1 MATWKAYVLFAVLQ
15 LLIGTRSGQRR
26 YELEATTGTSPDQ
39 LYGNEEMSEDHEI
52 KVGNK
57 IEPIIFEPQRKI
69 KLSRST
75 YKVTS
80 YVDFKPYKQAFKQFG
95 QYIRKFLA
103 DLRDPHYVNTLY
115 KVGTYKGHTSVRR
128 KEDETNTYFTDG
140 ICRQLTYHCRIQN
153 QFIQL
158 RNEADKVHQIYLET
172 YRKFLR
178 AIDHMEFHPTLDRSK
193 TQTTTRD
200 RRQSHGKGQTK
211 TTSQYTSLREGL
223 TEEDVLMLKQADEL
237 IKTKFLNQTTKPKR
251 VKRFGLAGWIMGWGL
266 GYFTSLRTIKDNI
279 RTLQK
284 QNLLQQNQ
292 IIELAH
298 YLNITY
304 AHVSTNR
311 YAINNLQVQLVQINQ
326 SLMTTMKAVQFL
338 RYTVAVITDVRII
351 LSKLTLGVM
360 GLQQNVK
367 AIYEYLRVLSSKQV
381 NPLLIPPD
389 ALREVLAHI
398 KDDMKRNPRLQLPED
413 PNVNIWN
420 YYSIMKI
427 TPVVMDD
434 FLLIILTIP
443 LTDQSLEMNLYR
455 VYNLPALH
463 PELKVEFTYELE
475 GEYLAITKNK
485 LYAALPT
492 AREIRICKGTGGYL
506 CLMNQALYPI
516 DRLEWCVF
524 ALFMDDKEKKREY
537 CSINTHKRDANKAQS
552 LEGYLWAITA
562 FKPEKMQIRCL
573 TDTHVIDIKPPLTI
587 IYVGNGCEAYS
598 NNLFIPAK
606 SELTSTDSS
615 MVRHNYF
622 QQFNE
627 QYQNITRYSLI
638 EDLGIVQLTP
648 KEIAKIP
655 DRLTALPKLQFK
667 ELKRRLVEIKQPL
680 NIHSNI
686 SFILII
692 IGGLILCPVIIYVL
706 WRIHRVR
713 SNMKGV
719 KPIVKMFNDK
729 KDNLF
734 NIGDIVSNRL
744 QALETKFTSLF
755 GLEALEASPRTDLA
769 LPSTSD
775 WPVPPPR
782 RESIPMLDIHITP
795 EDIQETVKDLE
806 KRSTKFRRYQK
817 YLQKQASE
825 EQD

>member
-1 MATWKAYVLFAVLQ
+1 MAIWKAYVLFAT
-15 LLIGTRSGQRR
+15 LLLLTGTGNGQRG
-26 YELEATTGTSPDQ
+26 YELEVTTRTNPDQ
-39 LYGNEEMSEDHEI
+39 LYGNEEMSEEHDI

-103 DLRDPHYVNTLY
+103 DLHDPRYVDTLY
-115 KVGTYKGHTSVRR
+115 KVGTNKGYSSNRR
-128 KEDETNTYFTDG
+128 EENKTNIFFTDG
-140 ICRQLTYHCRIQN
+140 ICTQSTYQCRIQN

-158 RNEADKVHQIYLET
+158 RNEANEVHQIYLET

-178 AIDHMEFHPTLDRSK
+178 AIDHMEFHPTLGRSK
-193 TQTTTRD
+193 TESSTRN
-200 RRQSHGKGQTK
+200 RRQPLGKNQTE
-211 TTSQYTSLREGL
+211 TTSQYASQRGGL
-223 TEEDVLMLKQADEL
+223 TEEDILMLKQADEL
-237 IKTKFLNQTTKPKR
+237 IKTKFLNQTTKHKR
-251 VKRFGLAGWIMGWGL
+251 IKRFGLAGWIMGWRL

-284 QNLLQQNQ
+284 QNQLQQNQ

-311 YAINNLQVQLVQINQ
+311 YAINNLQVQLAQVNQ
-326 SLMTTMKAVQFL
+326 TLMNTMKAVQFL
-338 RYTVAVITDVRII
+338 RYTVVVITDVRII

-420 YYSIMKI
+420 YYPIMKI

-443 LTDQSLEMNLYR
+443 LTDQSLEMNLYK

-463 PELKVEFTYELE
+463 PELKVEFTYERE

-516 DRLEWCVF
+516 DRLEWCVY

-573 TDTHVIDIKPPLTI
+573 TNTHVIDIKPPLTI

-692 IGGLILCPVIIYVL
+692 VGGLILCPVIAYVL
-706 WRIHRVR
+706 WRIYRVR

-719 KPIVKMFNDK
+719 KPIVKIFNDK

-734 NIGDIVSNRL
+734 NIGDVVSNRL
-744 QALETKFTSLF
+744 QALETKFSSLLGF
-755 GLEALEASPRTDLA
+755 ATPDVFPRTDLA

-775 WPVPPPR
+775 WPTSSPR
-782 RESIPMLDIHITP
+782 HVSIPMLDLHITP

-806 KRSTKFRRYQK
+806 K
-817 YLQKQASE
+817 
-825 EQD
+825 

>member
-1 MATWKAYVLFAVLQ
+1 MAIWKAYVLFATLL
-15 LLIGTRSGQRR
+15 LLIGTGNGQRG
-26 YELEATTGTSPDQ
+26 YELEATTRTSPDQ
-39 LYGNEEMSEDHEI
+39 LYGSEGMSEEHDI
-52 KVGNK
+52 KVGHK
-57 IEPIIFEPQRKI
+57 IEPIIFEPQHKI

-103 DLRDPHYVNTLY
+103 DLHDPQYVDTLY
-115 KVGTYKGHTSVRR
+115 KVGTNKGYSSHRR
-128 KEDETNTYFTDG
+128 EENKTNIFFTDG
-140 ICRQLTYHCRIQN
+140 ICTQSTYQCRIQN

-158 RNEADKVHQIYLET
+158 RNEANKVHQIYLET

-178 AIDHMEFHPTLDRSK
+178 AIDHTEFHPTLDRSK
-193 TQTTTRD
+193 TESSTRN
-200 RRQSHGKGQTK
+200 RRQPLGKDQTE
-211 TTSQYTSLREGL
+211 TTSHYTSQRGGL
-223 TEEDVLMLKQADEL
+223 TEEDILMLKQADEL
-237 IKTKFLNQTTKPKR
+237 IKTKFLNHTTKHKR
-251 VKRFGLAGWIMGWGL
+251 TKRFGLAGWIMGWGL

-284 QNLLQQNQ
+284 QNQLQQNQ

-311 YAINNLQVQLVQINQ
+311 YAINNLQVQLAQVNQ
-326 SLMTTMKAVQFL
+326 SLMVTMKAVQFL
-338 RYTVAVITDVRII
+338 RYTVVVITDVRII

-389 ALREVLAHI
+389 ALREVLAHM

-420 YYSIMKI
+420 YYPIMKI

-443 LTDQSLEMNLYR
+443 LMDQSLEMNLYK

-516 DRLEWCVF
+516 DRLEWCVY
-524 ALFMDDKEKKREY
+524 ALFTDDKEKKREY

-552 LEGYLWAITA
+552 LEGYLWSITA

-573 TDTHVIDIKPPLTI
+573 TNTHVIDIKPPLTI

-622 QQFNE
+622 QQFNK

-655 DRLTALPKLQFK
+655 DRLMALPKLQFK

-692 IGGLILCPVIIYVL
+692 IGGLILCPVIAYVL
-706 WRIHRVR
+706 WWIYRVC

-719 KPIVKMFNDK
+719 KPIVKIFNDK

-734 NIGDIVSNRL
+734 NIGDVVSNRL
-744 QALETKFTSLF
+744 QALETKFSSLLGF
-755 GLEALEASPRTDLA
+755 ATPDISPRTELA

-775 WPVPPPR
+775 WPTSPPR
-782 RESIPMLDIHITP
+782 RESIPMLDLHITP
-795 EDIQETVKDLE
+795 EDIQETVKDL
-806 KRSTKFRRYQK
+806 KK
-817 YLQKQASE
+817 
-825 EQD
+825 

>member
-26 YELEATTGTSPDQ
+26 YELETTTGTSPDQ

-80 YVDFKPYKQAFKQFG
+80 YVDFKPHKQAFKQFG

-103 DLRDPHYVNTLY
+103 DLHDPHYVNTLY

-140 ICRQLTYHCRIQN
+140 ICRQLTYHCWIQN

-158 RNEADKVHQIYLET
+158 RSEADKVHQIYLET

-178 AIDHMEFHPTLDRSK
+178 AIDHMEFDPTLDRSK
-193 TQTTTRD
+193 TQSTTRD
-200 RRQSHGKGQTK
+200 RRQSHGKEQTK
-211 TTSQYTSLREGL
+211 TTSHYTSLREGL

-251 VKRFGLAGWIMGWGL
+251 AKRFGLAGWIMGWGL

-292 IIELAH
+292 IVELAH

-326 SLMTTMKAVQFL
+326 SLITTMKAVQFL

-360 GLQQNVK
+360 GLQQNIK

-413 PNVNIWN
+413 PNVNIWTN
-420 YYSIMKI
+420 
-427 TPVVMDD
+427 P
-434 FLLIILTIP
+434 
-443 LTDQSLEMNLYR
+443 
-455 VYNLPALH
+455 
-463 PELKVEFTYELE
+463 
-475 GEYLAITKNK
+475 
-485 LYAALPT
+485 
-492 AREIRICKGTGGYL
+492 
-506 CLMNQALYPI
+506 
-516 DRLEWCVF
+516 
-524 ALFMDDKEKKREY
+524 
-537 CSINTHKRDANKAQS
+537 
-552 LEGYLWAITA
+552 
-562 FKPEKMQIRCL
+562 
-573 TDTHVIDIKPPLTI
+573 
-587 IYVGNGCEAYS
+587 
-598 NNLFIPAK
+598 
-606 SELTSTDSS
+606 
-615 MVRHNYF
+615 
-622 QQFNE
+622 
-627 QYQNITRYSLI
+627 
-638 EDLGIVQLTP
+638 
-648 KEIAKIP
+648 
-655 DRLTALPKLQFK
+655 
-667 ELKRRLVEIKQPL
+667 
-680 NIHSNI
+680 
-686 SFILII
+686 
-692 IGGLILCPVIIYVL
+692 
-706 WRIHRVR
+706 
-713 SNMKGV
+713 
-719 KPIVKMFNDK
+719 
-729 KDNLF
+729 
-734 NIGDIVSNRL
+734 
-744 QALETKFTSLF
+744 
-755 GLEALEASPRTDLA
+755 
-769 LPSTSD
+769 
-775 WPVPPPR
+775 
-782 RESIPMLDIHITP
+782 
-795 EDIQETVKDLE
+795 
-806 KRSTKFRRYQK
+806 
-817 YLQKQASE
+817 
-825 EQD
+825 

>member
-1 MATWKAYVLFAVLQ
+1 
-15 LLIGTRSGQRR
+15 
-26 YELEATTGTSPDQ
+26 
-39 LYGNEEMSEDHEI
+39 
-52 KVGNK
+52 
-57 IEPIIFEPQRKI
+57 
-69 KLSRST
+69 
-75 YKVTS
+75 
-80 YVDFKPYKQAFKQFG
+80 
-95 QYIRKFLA
+95 
-103 DLRDPHYVNTLY
+103 
-115 KVGTYKGHTSVRR
+115 
-128 KEDETNTYFTDG
+128 
-140 ICRQLTYHCRIQN
+140 
-153 QFIQL
+153 
-158 RNEADKVHQIYLET
+158 
-172 YRKFLR
+172 
-178 AIDHMEFHPTLDRSK
+178 MEFHPTLDRSK
-193 TQTTTRD
+193 TESSTRN
-200 RRQSHGKGQTK
+200 RRQPLDKDQTE
-211 TTSQYTSLREGL
+211 TTSHYTSQRGGL
-223 TEEDVLMLKQADEL
+223 TEEDILMLKRADEL
-237 IKTKFLNQTTKPKR
+237 IKTKFLNHTTEHKR
-251 VKRFGLAGWIMGWGL
+251 TKRFGLAGWIMGWGL

-284 QNLLQQNQ
+284 QNQLQQNQ

-311 YAINNLQVQLVQINQ
+311 YAINNLQVQLAQVNQ
-326 SLMTTMKAVQFL
+326 SLMVTMKAVQFL
-338 RYTVAVITDVRII
+338 RYTVVVITDVRII

-360 GLQQNVK
+360 GLQQNMK

-413 PNVNIWN
+413 PNINIWN
-420 YYSIMKI
+420 YYPIMKI
-427 TPVVMDD
+427 MTVVMDD

-443 LTDQSLEMNLYR
+443 LTDQSLEMNLYK

-516 DRLEWCVF
+516 DRLEWCVY
-524 ALFMDDKEKKREY
+524 ALFTDDKEKKREY

-573 TDTHVIDIKPPLTI
+573 TNTHVIDIKPPLTI

-627 QYQNITRYSLI
+627 QYQNITKYSLI

-692 IGGLILCPVIIYVL
+692 IGGLILCPVIAYVL
-706 WRIHRVR
+706 WQIYRVH

-719 KPIVKMFNDK
+719 KPIVKIFNDK

-734 NIGDIVSNRL
+734 NIGDVVSNRL
-744 QALETKFTSLF
+744 QALETKFSSLLGF
-755 GLEALEASPRTDLA
+755 ATPDVSPRTDLA

-775 WPVPPPR
+775 WPTSSPR
-782 RESIPMLDIHITP
+782 CESIPMLDLHITP

-806 KRSTKFRRYQK
+806 KRSAKFRRYQK

-825 EQD
+825 ERD